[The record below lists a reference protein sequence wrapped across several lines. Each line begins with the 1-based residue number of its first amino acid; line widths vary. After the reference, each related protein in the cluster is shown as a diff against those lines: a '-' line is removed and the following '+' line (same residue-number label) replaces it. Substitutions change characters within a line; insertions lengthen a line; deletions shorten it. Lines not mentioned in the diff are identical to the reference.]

1 MSASEL
7 ISRLKKV
14 RRTGNGTWN
23 ACCPAHADKSPSLSV
38 RETED
43 GRVLVHCF
51 GGCDVESVLDAVG
64 LTFDD
69 LFPETHENRKS
80 ESRPFPASDVLR
92 LIAKESLI
100 VAATAKTLTK
110 RKLTEKEVDRAIESA
125 SLIQGALTA
134 SGITMGAWK

>member
-1 MSASEL
+1 MSAAEL

-14 RRTGNGTWN
+14 RATGKGTWT
-23 ACCPAHADKSPSLSV
+23 ACCPAHNDKSPSLAV

-43 GRVLVHCF
+43 GRVLLHCF
-51 GGCDVESVLDAVG
+51 SGCDVESILDAVG

-69 LFPETHENRKS
+69 LFPETHEHRKS
-80 ESRPFPASDVLR
+80 EARPFPASDVLR
-92 LIAKESLI
+92 LIAKEALI

-110 RKLTEKEVDRAIESA
+110 RRLTEKETDRAIESA